1 MLYLLCELDGDRY
14 AIDADRVSEVLPLI
28 EITRV
33 PQTPP
38 EIAGVCDRRGTPV
51 PVVDLSQLLL
61 GRPAAHRLS
70 TRLLICSYVD
80 AQGAPQSV
88 GLVAE
93 KATEIMRRDG
103 ATFVASGIRNRRA
116 PYLGDVVGDARGLVQ
131 RLDVQTILP
140 THIRELLFGT
150 EVH

>member
-14 AIDADRVSEVLPLI
+14 AIDADSVSEVLPLI

-33 PQTPP
+33 PQAPRA
-38 EIAGVCDRRGTPV
+38 IAGVCDRRGTPV
-51 PVVDLSQLLL
+51 PVIDLSQLLL

-70 TRLLICSYVD
+70 TRLLICNYTN
-80 AQGAPQSV
+80 ARGEMQRV

-103 ATFVASGIRNRRA
+103 RTFAASGLRNRRT

-140 THIRELLFGT
+140 DHVREMLFGV